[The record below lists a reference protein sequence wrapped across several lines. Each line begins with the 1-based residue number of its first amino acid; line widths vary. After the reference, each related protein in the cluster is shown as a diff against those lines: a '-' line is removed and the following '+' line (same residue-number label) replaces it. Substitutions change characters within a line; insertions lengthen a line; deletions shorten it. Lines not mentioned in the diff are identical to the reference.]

1 MLDNHDVTIRIVTMK
16 PKQLDGGHCPVF
28 LPLPFMNVLASM
40 IYSIHLGSVS
50 LVSGS
55 FKTLELPS
63 SVDGFG
69 YSIAYRM
76 VFVVCVKKSR
86 VLPRYLN
93 FILYNK

>member
-1 MLDNHDVTIRIVTMK
+1 
-16 PKQLDGGHCPVF
+16 
-28 LPLPFMNVLASM
+28 MNVLASM

-69 YSIAYRM
+69 YSLQNG
-76 VFVVCVKKSR
+76 VCGVCKKITEC
-86 VLPRYLN
+86 YLG
-93 FILYNK
+93 I